1 MGHIELEPLLKVLIL
16 VYCEEMNGKRTKS
29 ANLTALVLTIQV
41 FSNTTLNFWVRGN
54 RGFQENRAL
63 LTHEGKGITFH

>member
-1 MGHIELEPLLKVLIL
+1 MGHIKLEPMLEVLI
-16 VYCEEMNGKRTKS
+16 YCEEMNDKRTKF

-63 LTHEGKGITFH
+63 LTLEGKGITFR

>member
-1 MGHIELEPLLKVLIL
+1 MGHIDLEPMLKVLI
-16 VYCEEMNGKRTKS
+16 YCEEMDDKRTKF

-41 FSNTTLNFWVRGN
+41 FSNTPLNLWVRGN

-63 LTHEGKGITFH
+63 LTLEVKGTTFP